1 MPRRSNGRPSHPPMA
16 ATLLMVSVG
25 LFLVII
31 ATAGVMT

>member
-1 MPRRSNGRPSHPPMA
+1 MA
-16 ATLLMVSVG
+16 ATLLMVAIG